1 MLFVE
6 ASTGPFVTVDVAV
19 TVTADGWIEVTV
31 TVDGWMEVT
40 VTVDCLGEKGG
51 MELGGFKP
59 ILSLLALFV
68 ILHQLHTIVVGL
80 GVSVALGVAVEEGDE
95 IATTLDKWV
104 IVG

>member
-1 MLFVE
+1 MFI
-6 ASTGPFVTVDVAV
+6 A
-19 TVTADGWIEVTV
+19 VTV

-68 ILHQLHTIVVGL
+68 ILHQLHIIVVGL
-80 GVSVALGVAVEEGDE
+80 GVSVGRTVFFEPKEARQSWN
-95 IATTLDKWV
+95 I
-104 IVG
+104 

>member
-1 MLFVE
+1 MFT
-6 ASTGPFVTVDVAV
+6 SV
-19 TVTADGWIEVTV
+19 TVTVGGWVTV
-31 TVDGWMEVT
+31 TVDGLTENLDEMGEEV
-40 VTVDCLGEKGG
+40 G
-51 MELGGFKP
+51 MELGGEVGMGVGGFKP